1 MRYGI
6 LAVIGTRPEA
16 IKMCPLIL
24 ELRRRGERVTLCVT
38 GQHRELADGVL
49 GLFGV
54 RADYDLDVMRQGQSL
69 GGATAAILGGMDRIL
84 DEADSEL
91 VLVHGDTATTLA
103 VALACFYR
111 GVPIGHV
118 EAGLRTYDR
127 TSPFPEE
134 LNRRAVSL
142 MADIHFA
149 PTPRAAHNLIAEGI
163 DPECVFVTGNT
174 VVDALEY
181 TRRPD
186 FDHELL
192 RAAVGRRII
201 MVTLHRRESRGEHMR
216 RMFAELRRLADSRQD
231 VVLVCP
237 LHPASEVQA
246 AAAPIRGATN
256 IFITPPLSLSDFHNL
271 LGRAYFAVSDSGG
284 VQEEALS
291 LGVPVLVT
299 RRCTERPEGIEAG
312 GLRLV
317 SPEMLYDTAL
327 ALLDDPAAH
336 EAMTCSKNPFGD
348 GHACRRIADILE
360 LQKKL
365 RNCKKAIDKPQNVC

>member
-1 MRYGI
+1 MIGESFMCDGI

-24 ELRRRGERVTLCVT
+24 ELGRRGERVSLCVT
-38 GQHRELADGVL
+38 GQHRELADSVL

-54 RADYDLDVMRQGQSL
+54 SADYDLDVMRPGQSL
-69 GGATAAILGGMDRIL
+69 GGVTAAMLCGMERVL
-84 DEADSEL
+84 DEASPGL

-103 VALACFYR
+103 AALACFYR
-111 GVPIGHV
+111 RIPVGHV
-118 EAGLRTYDR
+118 EAGLRTYDK
-127 TSPFPEE
+127 TAPFPEE
-134 LNRRAVSL
+134 FNRRAVSL

-149 PTPRAAHNLIAEGI
+149 PTPRAARNLIAEGV
-163 DPECVFVTGNT
+163 DPERVFVTGNT

-186 FDHELL
+186 FDHEVL
-192 RAAVGRRII
+192 RASVGRRLII
-201 MVTLHRRESRGEHMR
+201 VTLHRRESRGESMR
-216 RMFAELRRLADSRQD
+216 RMFAELRRLADSRKD
-231 VVLVCP
+231 VALVCP
-237 LHPASEVQA
+237 LHPAPEVQT
-246 AAAPIRGATN
+246 AAAPIRGAGN
-256 IFITPPLSLSDFHNL
+256 IFITPPLSLVDFHNL
-271 LGRAYFAVSDSGG
+271 LGRSYFAVSDSGG

-317 SPEMLYDTAL
+317 SPETLYDAAV
-327 ALLDDPAAH
+327 ALLDSPAAH
-336 EAMTCSKNPFGD
+336 DAMVCRVNPFGD

-360 LQKKL
+360 MQKNIFKLQK
-365 RNCKKAIDKPQNVC
+365 NY